1 VSATAVNDTQSGPL
15 GPAYIG
21 LLDVEPAL
29 AAAIPQQELAAA
41 HRILH
46 FPTLTLR
53 RGDHLT
59 PQAAVETLAALIIDG
74 LLVRELTCGS
84 AQHAALLGPEDIA
97 DIREVNRGVEHWWAL
112 QPASVVLLDSRLLLA
127 ARQWPAL
134 IGALTNRLFDAA
146 RSQDALKGL
155 LYLPHV
161 ESRLLALFAHY
172 ADRWGR
178 MTARG
183 VAVDLPLTHELL
195 GRLVG
200 AKRPTITL
208 ALGTL
213 IDQGKLAR
221 DQQGRWLL
229 PLPPRRLTGPRTVQ
243 TIVSY

>member
-1 VSATAVNDTQSGPL
+1 LAAAVNNTQSGPL
-15 GPAYIG
+15 DPAHIS

-29 AAAIPQQELAAA
+29 AAAIPQHELPAA

-46 FPTLTLR
+46 FRTLTLR

-59 PQAAVETLAALIIDG
+59 HQAAVEKTLAALVIDG
-74 LLVRELTCGS
+74 LIVRELICGS

-97 DIREVNRGVEHWWAL
+97 DIRAVNRGIERWWAL
-112 QPASVVLLDSRLLLA
+112 YQASVALLDSRLLFA
-127 ARQWPAL
+127 ARRWPAL
-134 IGALTNRLFDAA
+134 IGVLTNRLFDAA
-146 RSQDALKGL
+146 RTQDALKGL

-178 MTARG
+178 MTPLG

-229 PLPPRRLTGPRTVQ
+229 PVSPLRLTGPRAIQTV
-243 TIVSY
+243 VSS